1 MKNNTGIGAA
11 FALTLLSIACGSFG
25 SDRSSGNA
33 NAPGGASPTSA
44 SNTAAP
50 TSTATFRKPD
60 FTVEPVALHDAYDK
74 SDKSVEKYK
83 DKIVE
88 ITGKYKRTVGSNAYL
103 HVVIDSGKNREVWCK
118 MAEGYGITVSQYK
131 EGQTIKLTGIGDPL
145 VYPLGPGFKDCKL
158 QP

>member
-1 MKNNTGIGAA
+1 MKNNTGIVAA

-25 SDRSSGNA
+25 SDKSNGTA
-33 NAPGGASPTSA
+33 NTLGGASSTSA
-44 SNTAAP
+44 SNTAASTP
-50 TSTATFRKPD
+50 TATFRKPD

-74 SDKSVEKYK
+74 NDKSVDKYK

-88 ITGKYKRTVGSNAYL
+88 ITGKYKRTVGSHSYL

-118 MAEGYGITVSQYK
+118 MAEGYGVTVSHYK
-131 EGQTIKLTGIGDPL
+131 EGQTVKLTGVGDPL
-145 VYPLGPGFKDCKL
+145 VSALGPGFKDCKL